1 MSELNG
7 LAVLRQIREGS
18 RTPIIMVAASGSKD
32 RAKQAATVG
41 AQDDCLA
48 DCGKTRLV
56 GFDRLLCGCQVD
68 GHKNPLSVV
77 SCVSFQ
83 AKERLAAMRGTAH
96 GR

>member
-1 MSELNG
+1 MMLELSMSELNG

-56 GFDRLLCGCQVD
+56 GFDRL
-68 GHKNPLSVV
+68 
-77 SCVSFQ
+77 
-83 AKERLAAMRGTAH
+83 GTIGKH
-96 GR
+96 QYIQ